1 MKDET
6 VNGLA
11 DLVANRTHTNR
22 LSGCKT
28 DNSPFLIVVR
38 LTAILNIA
46 SLCQLQKQCVNAIM
60 HLYLI
65 DRPRRFRK
73 VDNAYQRVQCF
84 KSVQIV
90 VLVHI
95 IQIYNL
101 FHNPKYLNSSKDMNY
116 FFRIIRCL

>member
-1 MKDET
+1 
-6 VNGLA
+6 
-11 DLVANRTHTNR
+11 
-22 LSGCKT
+22 
-28 DNSPFLIVVR
+28 
-38 LTAILNIA
+38 
-46 SLCQLQKQCVNAIM
+46 M

-101 FHNPKYLNSSKDMNY
+101 FHNPKSLNSSKDMNY